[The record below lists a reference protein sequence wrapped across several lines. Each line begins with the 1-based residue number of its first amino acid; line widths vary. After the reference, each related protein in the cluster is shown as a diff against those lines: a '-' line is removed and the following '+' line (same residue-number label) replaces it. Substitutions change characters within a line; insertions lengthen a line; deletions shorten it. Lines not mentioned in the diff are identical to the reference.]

1 MKPVKWSALCIGAG
15 ATLSSGVAFADEWEA
30 SYTAD
35 VIGAVSGGL
44 SQRGRFLNAID
55 IVGDVDLEKLGL
67 TGWAAHVF
75 LESTGGGEPNLDI
88 GSLQGV
94 DNIEV
99 ERQRTQLY
107 EFWLERAW
115 DKASLRLGLYDL
127 NSEFNATDSAG
138 LLLGPSFG
146 ISPEFAA
153 TGPNGPSIFPS
164 TALGA
169 RFNYAFSDETYARF
183 VVLNARAGVPGDP
196 DGIDTSFDDGLL
208 LAAEG
213 GAHGVSLG
221 AWTYSKDQPEISGAG
236 EASSYGVYAMMER
249 ALNEAE
255 VRSATGFLRVGV
267 SNGETSEFA
276 GAWQGGVLVER
287 VFELAAG

>member
-1 MKPVKWSALCIGAG
+1 MSFGLSALGIRPHFA
-15 ATLSSGVAFADEWEA
+15 SGFMI
-30 SYTAD
+30 S
-35 VIGAVSGGL
+35 IP
-44 SQRGRFLNAID
+44 N
-55 IVGDVDLEKLGL
+55 
-67 TGWAAHVF
+67 
-75 LESTGGGEPNLDI
+75 ST
-88 GSLQGV
+88 
-94 DNIEV
+94 
-99 ERQRTQLY
+99 RR
-107 EFWLERAW
+107 
-115 DKASLRLGLYDL
+115 
-127 NSEFNATDSAG
+127 DSAG

-287 VFELAAG
+287 VLNSRPDSVFSFGIAQAFLSDDYRVDQRASGIDSAAHETQFEITYSDALCPHLTIQPDLQYIVHPGGDRDVDDAVVAGLRITLTL